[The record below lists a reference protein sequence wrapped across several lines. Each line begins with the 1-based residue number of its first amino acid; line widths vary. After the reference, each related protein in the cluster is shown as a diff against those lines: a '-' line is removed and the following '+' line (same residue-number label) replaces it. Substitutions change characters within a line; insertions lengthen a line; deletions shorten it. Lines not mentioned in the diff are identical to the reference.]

1 MLSIT
6 RAQALRL
13 RAILEE
19 AAASMDDKTVSEA
32 AMLLPS
38 LRQDGSLVKAGT
50 RVNWGG
56 TVKRAAADLWDTEEN
71 DPDTAPALWEDIDY
85 RQGIRIIPAVITA
98 GTAFAKGEQGWW
110 GDRLYTS
117 NQDGNVWTPEAYPAG
132 WEEQT

>member
-38 LRQDGSLVKAGT
+38 LRRDGSLVKAGT

-56 TVKRAAADLWDTEEN
+56 TVKRAAVDLWDTAEN

-98 GTAFAKGEQGWW
+98 GTSFAKGEQGWW

-117 NQDGNVWTPEAYPAG
+117 NQDGNVWTPDAYPAG
-132 WEEQT
+132 WTAE